1 MNEQEKLFFNNY
13 QKQSD
18 DIVAVNTFL
27 YLISEDFIK
36 LKSNLAQQIE
46 LNQAQV
52 DTIVSAIENGE
63 AEKLTSGRFALDKVT
78 ENFKEDHAT
87 CQAILKEP
95 IQALNMVKSSEDG
108 GEYST
113 P

>member
-1 MNEQEKLFFNNY
+1 
-13 QKQSD
+13 
-18 DIVAVNTFL
+18 
-27 YLISEDFIK
+27 
-36 LKSNLAQQIE
+36 

-95 IQALNMVKSSEDG
+95 I
-108 GEYST
+108 
-113 P
+113 